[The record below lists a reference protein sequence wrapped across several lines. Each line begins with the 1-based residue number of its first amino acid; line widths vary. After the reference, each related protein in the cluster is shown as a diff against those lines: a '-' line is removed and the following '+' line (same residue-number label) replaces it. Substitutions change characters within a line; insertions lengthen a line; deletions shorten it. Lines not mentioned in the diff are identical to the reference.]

1 MGKVNKAIIIAG
13 DSTAAAEL
21 ACGAAEL
28 AEHTELIA
36 AADIQLPSGIEKY
49 IVVDNTLGCAAVAGT
64 VTELAMASG
73 AELILVEQGKNGR
86 LIAASI
92 AAALG
97 RSPLTDSTALRIED
111 DKVLSS
117 RMVYG
122 GSAIKSETSE
132 FPAVVCIG
140 RGMFSAVETAAGAEA
155 ESVSPAVQAGIV
167 FEGRSEK
174 PVQESNLPGA
184 KKVLGVGRG
193 VKSEEDLQL
202 INGFAERLGAEVA
215 CTRPLAEEDHLLGR
229 ERYIGVSGIMI
240 RPELYIAAGISGQVQ
255 HMVGV
260 NEAGVI
266 IAINKDKNAPIF
278 SQCDYGIVG
287 DMYQVLPAIIEKL
300 D

>member
-1 MGKVNKAIIIAG
+1 MGKVKKAIIIAG
-13 DSTAAAEL
+13 DFAAAAEL
-21 ACGAAEL
+21 ASGAAEL
-28 AEHTELIA
+28 AEHIELIA
-36 AADIQLPSGIEKY
+36 AAGIQLPAGVEKY
-49 IVVDNTLGCAAVAGT
+49 TVVENTSGSAAVVRT
-64 VTELAMASG
+64 VTELTAASG
-73 AELILVEQGKNGR
+73 AELILVELNKNGR
-86 LIAASI
+86 LMAAAI

-97 RSPLTDSTALRIED
+97 RSPMTDSTGLIIED
-111 DKVLSS
+111 GKVLST

-122 GSAIKSETSE
+122 GSAIKTESSEL
-132 FPAVVCIG
+132 PAVVCLG
-140 RGMFSAVETAAGAEA
+140 RGIFSPAAAADGAEA
-155 ESVSPAVQAGIV
+155 ETVSPAEQPGIV

-174 PVQESNLPGA
+174 PVQESNLPAA

-193 VKSEEDLQL
+193 VKSEDDLQL
-202 INGFAERLGAEVA
+202 INGFAEKLGAEVA

-229 ERYIGVSGIMI
+229 ERYVGVSGIMI

-260 NEAGVI
+260 NDAGVI

-287 DMYQVLPAIIEKL
+287 DMYEVLPAIIEKL

>member
-1 MGKVNKAIIIAG
+1 MGKVKKAIIIAG
-13 DSTAAAEL
+13 DSAAAAEL
-21 ACGAAEL
+21 ASGAAEL
-28 AEHTELIA
+28 AEHAELIA
-36 AADIQLPSGIEKY
+36 VSNIQLPDGIEKY
-49 IVVDNTLGCAAVAGT
+49 TVVNSSSGSAAAVA
-64 VTELAMASG
+64 VTELAVSAG
-73 AELILVEQGKNGR
+73 AELILVELSKNGR
-86 LIAASI
+86 LMAAAI

-97 RSPLTDSTALRIED
+97 RSPMTDSTGLRIED
-111 DKVLSS
+111 GKVLST

-122 GSAIKSETSE
+122 GSAIKTEASEL
-132 FPAVVCIG
+132 PAVVCVG
-140 RGMFSAVETAAGAEA
+140 RGIFSPAAAADGAEA
-155 ESVSPAVQAGIV
+155 ETVSSAEQPGVV

-174 PVQESNLPGA
+174 PVQESNLPAA

-193 VKSEEDLQL
+193 VKSEDDLQL

-229 ERYIGVSGIMI
+229 ERYVGVSGIMI
-240 RPELYIAAGISGQVQ
+240 RPDVYIAAGISGQVQ

-287 DMYQVLPAIIEKL
+287 DMYQALSAIIEKL